1 MKSKTAILLHSY
13 GAKEPNW
20 DYVVWGEAPDKPGRI
35 PTAIAALFE
44 EEADLLLLLGSLIF
58 KDGKSTGRLMKEL
71 LDERFDKLK
80 DFTILKSL
88 ENVSIG
94 QIREKVGK
102 VFKLVED
109 LEQNTMTTEE
119 LQVAKNF
126 LEKQG
131 GYYKLIC
138 VSSPDHVARI
148 YREAFDVFKD
158 TPIVANL
165 EIRGSATLYGPKTEE
180 DKEKYGIK
188 DVLIFEIPLSRN
200 FPDLFA
206 KILKASK
213 AAGTIKAVNEFL
225 DKYK

>member
-1 MKSKTAILLHSY
+1 MKPKTAILLHSY

-20 DYVVWGEAPDKPGRI
+20 EYVVWGEAPNKPGRI

-71 LDERFDKLK
+71 LDERFNELK

-88 ENVSIG
+88 QGVSIDE
-94 QIREKVGK
+94 IKKKTNK

-109 LEQNTMTTEE
+109 LEQNTITTEE
-119 LQVAKNF
+119 LQVARNF
-126 LEKQG
+126 LEKEG
-131 GYYKLIC
+131 DYYKLIC
-138 VSSPDHVARI
+138 VSSPDHVGRI

-165 EIRGSATLYGPKTEE
+165 EIRGSSTLYGPKTKE
-180 DKEKYGIK
+180 DKENYGIK
-188 DVLIFEIPLSRN
+188 DVLIFEIPLSRK
-200 FPDLFA
+200 FPGLFDA
-206 KILKASK
+206 VLKASK
-213 AAGTIKAVNEFL
+213 NPLLVKEINTALK
-225 DKYK
+225 KYN